1 MGCNAVLYLIPH
13 KARAEEVDMGGR
25 LVRLGCQVP
34 VSSEPLALILAGVGG
49 EEESG

>member
-1 MGCNAVLYLIPH
+1 MGCNAVLYLIPQ

-25 LVRLGCQVP
+25 LVRLGRQVP